1 MTESYGTPL
10 FLHHSDQTLEERSVA
25 QAPPGT
31 CWKACCSLSL
41 ASTGSLQAAQGDYTS
56 SLPCRQ
62 DGSADMH

>member
-10 FLHHSDQTLEERSVA
+10 FLHHSNQTPEEHSVV

-41 ASTGSLQAAQGDYTS
+41 TSAGSLQAMQGDYTS